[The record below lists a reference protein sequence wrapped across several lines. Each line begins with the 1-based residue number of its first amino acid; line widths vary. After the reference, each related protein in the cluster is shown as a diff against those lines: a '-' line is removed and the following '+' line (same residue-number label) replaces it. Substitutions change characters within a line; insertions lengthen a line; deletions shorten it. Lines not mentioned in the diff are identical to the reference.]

1 MADDTQPK
9 KPRGFAAMSPERHR
23 EVAAKGGRSVEPQER
38 SFSRDHGLAARAGR
52 IGGEAKPKPK
62 GATMRDVE

>member
-1 MADDTQPK
+1 MANEPPVK
-9 KPRGFAAMSPERHR
+9 KLRGFAAMSPERRR

-38 SFSRDHGLAARAGR
+38 SFSRDPALAARAGR

-62 GATMRDVE
+62 GSGDD